1 MSLRTQ
7 LALTFLALTIVPLG
21 GLVAYSYHSSSRAV
35 REALEEDAAVLAAEM
50 DRKLETARGW
60 VRERF
65 EGIAPIR
72 YESLVESAAS
82 IQTSAMERRV
92 VAEMGGAAP
101 LVEALEFIPDPTA
114 ATRRPP
120 PAPSPESPVPLP
132 PAPRERG
139 SGQPAAPPVPPAPP
153 RIVIDVDKVLRDLES
168 LESLE
173 ALEALE
179 ALGSS
184 SEPKPGETGQ
194 RVDQSLSLA
203 MRSLTL
209 IPSSDE
215 IRKAVSEALE
225 ENREEIR
232 KAQEEQAR
240 QIARRLTDEAGS
252 ASRQE
257 TIAGPGS
264 QGETEKPAATAPPE
278 RSHRIIRV
286 TPGHAPA
293 IPVIEEDGRVVGSV
307 RARFRE
313 DEMLREIM
321 LSTASADEIPF
332 AIETDGTLHSRDD
345 ESERLIREL
354 GIPEKLSER
363 PGQTRFV
370 EDQWVVATTT
380 DPATGLLMGVV
391 RPAAEALAEVRRATV
406 RSLALGL
413 ALLGIALVGIFPLS
427 AHMTRDIAAVT
438 RGAEK
443 ISSGDLQTT
452 VPVRSKNEVG
462 RLATAFNRMARDLE
476 VHQQRLVEEESAR
489 REEAV
494 RGQLLKAQYD
504 RTLSELDDAREFQL
518 SMLPS
523 HLPER
528 DDLDFAVEMI
538 TAAEVGG
545 DYYDFREDQGAL
557 TIAIGD
563 GTGHG
568 AKAGTM
574 VAVMKSLFTALQSH
588 DLASF
593 LSEASAT
600 IRSMHLG
607 RMSMALT
614 LARLE
619 GRSLRFA
626 AAGMPPLLHYRSSTG
641 AVVEYVSPGAPLGT
655 IPFPYR
661 DVEVGLEP
669 GDLVVLMTDGL
680 PELPNSEGDPF
691 GYERLSGILAANA
704 ARPPRQIIEAFLEQA
719 TLWRGEF
726 PQNDDLTII
735 VFAYRG
741 QGDGGAVGQ

>member
-21 GLVAYSYHSSSRAV
+21 GLVGYSYHSSSQAV

-65 EGIAPIR
+65 EGISPIR
-72 YESLVESAAS
+72 YESLIESASAVE
-82 IQTSAMERRV
+82 TSNMERRV
-92 VAEMGGAAP
+92 VAEMGSAAP
-101 LVEALEFIPDPTA
+101 LVEALEFIPDPTVA
-114 ATRRPP
+114 PRRASPASPELSPTPVAPTP
-120 PAPSPESPVPLP
+120 PAP
-132 PAPRERG
+132 G
-139 SGQPAAPPVPPAPP
+139 SGQPDTPPSPPAPP
-153 RIVIDVDKVLRDLES
+153 SIVIDVEKVLENLEY
-168 LESLE
+168 
-173 ALEALE
+173 LE
-179 ALGSS
+179 ALGSG

-194 RVDQSLSLA
+194 AIDQSLSAA
-203 MRSLTL
+203 MRSLRL

-215 IRKAVSEALE
+215 IRRAVSEALE
-225 ENREEIR
+225 ANREEIR
-232 KAQEEQAR
+232 QAQEEQAR
-240 QIARRLTDEAGS
+240 RISRLRAERTSA
-252 ASRQE
+252 ASRE
-257 TIAGPGS
+257 DAIASPGS
-264 QGETEKPAATAPPE
+264 EDGTTMQREVPAPPE
-278 RSHRIIRV
+278 RRDRVIRV
-286 TPGHAPA
+286 AAARAPA

-321 LSTASADEIPF
+321 LTTAGADEIPF
-332 AIETDGTLHSRDD
+332 AIDSDGALHSRDE

-354 GIPEKLSER
+354 GIPEKLSSR

-380 DPATGLLMGVV
+380 DSATGLLLGVV
-391 RPAAEALAEVRRATV
+391 RPAAEALAEVRRATL

-413 ALLGIALVGIFPLS
+413 ALLGIALVGVFPLS

-443 ISSGDLQTT
+443 ISGGDLHTT
-452 VPVRSKNEVG
+452 VPVRSNNEVG

-494 RGQLLKAQYD
+494 RGQLLKVQYD
-504 RTLSELDDAREFQL
+504 RTLAELDDAREFQL

-528 DDLDFAVEMI
+528 EDLDFAVEMR

-545 DYYDFREDQGAL
+545 DYYDFREHQGAL

-593 LSEASAT
+593 LSEASTT

-614 LARLE
+614 LARIE
-619 GRSLRFA
+619 GPSLRFA
-626 AAGMPPLLHYRSSTG
+626 AAGMPPLLHYRSSAG
-641 AVVEYVSPGAPLGT
+641 AVVEQISPGAPLGT
-655 IPFPYR
+655 IPFPYQ
-661 DVEVGLEP
+661 DVEMDLEP
-669 GDLVVLMTDGL
+669 GDLIVLMTDGL
-680 PELPNSEGDPF
+680 PELPNSDGDPF
-691 GYERLSGILAANA
+691 GYERLSGILAANS
-704 ARPPRQIIEAFLEQA
+704 ARTPRQIIDAFLEQA
-719 TLWRGEF
+719 TLWRGDC

-735 VFAYRG
+735 VLAYRG
-741 QGDGGAVGQ
+741 QGDGGAVGQWGSER